1 MNPSEQEEVWYEN
14 RLASLER
21 FGFDRDAMLD
31 FLNEDPDGRSE
42 RLSWLEERRE
52 TASEI
57 EDRLIWLSRTS
68 AGDLVDGQHYTD
80 RTHDVFNVE
89 QLYLEFERA

>member
-1 MNPSEQEEVWYEN
+1 
-14 RLASLER
+14 
-21 FGFDRDAMLD
+21 MLD

-57 EDRLIWLSRTS
+57 EDRLIWLSEPPQGPRLMARLHRSPSRCVQCRTT
-68 AGDLVDGQHYTD
+68 LP
-80 RTHDVFNVE
+80 
-89 QLYLEFERA
+89 